1 MAFGVRAR
9 GIPRA
14 GRSANRHRH
23 CEEEGVSTIKVGL
36 CGYGY
41 WGQNLFR
48 TFSSDPRFDVVAV
61 ADIRENARDRI
72 RYSGAK
78 IRLYADGA
86 ELVDDPEVEA
96 VAIATPAATHFS
108 LARQSLVLGKHV
120 LIEKPMSASVAE
132 GRELV
137 ALAERHAMTLMVDHT
152 YLFHG
157 AVRKLRELHR
167 NGLLGVVSYY
177 DSLRVNLGLFQPD
190 LNVLWDLGP
199 HDFSIVDYLFDEDP
213 LHVEATGYCHVNPHV
228 PDIAYVTVHFASNV
242 IAHFNL
248 SWMSPVKVR
257 RIAVGGSKRMVV
269 WDDLNR
275 EEKFK
280 IYDSGI
286 SFQQEEQRSHIMPS
300 YRIGD
305 IYSPRVS
312 ECEPLA
318 EVVAHFGKVIA
329 GKERSTMD
337 GRKGLRILGM
347 LEQAQSSLDAS
358 LHTTSALRQ
367 AAQ

>member
-1 MAFGVRAR
+1 LS
-9 GIPRA
+9 I
-14 GRSANRHRH
+14 
-23 CEEEGVSTIKVGL
+23 IKVGI
-36 CGYGY
+36 CGHGY
-41 WGQNLFR
+41 WGRNLFR
-48 TFSSDPRFDVVAV
+48 TFSSDPRFEVVAV
-61 ADIRENARDRI
+61 SDILERRRERVLRA
-72 RYSGAK
+72 GTAL
-78 IRLYADGA
+78 RLYADGT
-86 ELVDDPEVEA
+86 ELIDDPEVEA

-108 LARQSLVLGKHV
+108 LARRALLRDKHV
-120 LIEKPMSASVAE
+120 LVEKPMCASVAE
-132 GRELV
+132 GEELV
-137 ALAERHAMTLMVDHT
+137 ALADRNRATLMVDHT

-157 AVRKLRELHR
+157 AVRKLRELYR
-167 NGLLGVVSYY
+167 EDALGAVSYY

-199 HDFSIVDYLFDEDP
+199 HDFSIMDYLFDEDP
-213 LHVEATGYCHVNPHV
+213 LHVEATGYCHVNPLL

-257 RIAVGGSKRMVV
+257 RIAIGGSKRMAV

-275 EEKFK
+275 EEKLK

-312 ECEPLA
+312 DCEPLA
-318 EVVAHFGKVIA
+318 EVVAHFGNVIA
-329 GKERSTMD
+329 GRERSIMD
-337 GRKGLRILGM
+337 GRKGLRIVDM
-347 LEQAQSSLDAS
+347 LERAQSSLDTS
-358 LHTTSALRQ
+358 LRTISPLWR
-367 AAQ
+367 AAE